1 MEPLNRAYQHL
12 LTCLADAGGSADLD
26 KHGRLVS
33 GPQRHPLQGDSVAY
47 LVLVSR
53 GLIAGEGGK
62 IILTEAGREAVRVS
76 GAGRIRESA

>member
-1 MEPLNRAYQHL
+1 MQPLSRPYFHIL
-12 LTCLADAGGSADLD
+12 MCLADVGGSADLD
-26 KHGRLVS
+26 RHGRLTS

-62 IILTEAGREAVRVS
+62 IILTEAGRAACAEYEAGLVCE
-76 GAGRIRESA
+76 AG

>member
-12 LTCLADAGGSADLD
+12 LACLADVGGSADLD
-26 KHGRLVS
+26 KHGRLVA

-53 GLIAGEGGK
+53 GYIGGEAGK
-62 IILTEAGREAVRVS
+62 IIITEAGRALLAKYD
-76 GAGRIRESA
+76 AGRIREAS